1 MTDELTNQIR
11 TEVYE
16 AYQAGI
22 DHQCVPFKYP
32 PLSSE
37 DIAETTETII
47 ALVRAD
53 ERKRIREALS
63 EYANGFVVART
74 DSGEEIG
81 AFGTLPVFQQI
92 MEQAGLTED
101 ES

>member
-1 MTDELTNQIR
+1 MKATNDALMTKVREYLDD
-11 TEVYE
+11 
-16 AYQAGI
+16 YQ
-22 DHQCVPFKYP
+22 D
-32 PLSSE
+32 
-37 DIAETTETII
+37 TTGYDNHDMTMLGERYATDII